1 MKETVE
7 RGLRVLILAVLLLGF
22 FEIGLAPV
30 FGDSSHNQQGLTEG
44 WARIISGGFND
55 TNQIGINNFVEY
67 NGYLYASVYNKMSGP
82 EIWRT
87 EDFAH
92 WEMVARNGLG
102 NPRNSD
108 ILLFVLKGNLY
119 AGTFNK
125 EDGAEIWVSNDGVS
139 FTQIISEGFGDKDNI
154 GIFSPPVLFKDKILV
169 PVQNG
174 QVGSIRDGA
183 EIWVSEDG
191 KTFKRSQRGGLG
203 DPSNIGI
210 YFLSTAFKDYL
221 YLSTYNADNG
231 GEIWRTKDGVEW
243 ERVVNDGFGDKE
255 NIVIHPLVIF
265 RDHLYA
271 VTYNLNGLNIFRS
284 EDGKDWE
291 KVVECGFNYG
301 SYKNIWGSLNE
312 INGVLYLTTMSTPR
326 VGAFQLWRS
335 NDGRDWTQVGR
346 TGFGNDNN
354 YFAGISLGPDGQF
367 YLSTI
372 NFMDGVEVWR
382 SKDSENWEMIF
393 KEDRGYTSHTGA
405 GLYYFKNRLY
415 LLIYDFEKGI
425 EIWEYK
431 EPLATTTTTT
441 IARTTTE
448 SITSKTTSLTP
459 TQKSTTT
466 STFQTSAGQ
475 QSTTTPTITRQSTI
489 VVSTLTT
496 ATSKSGWGAIEYA
509 IIASAAAI
517 AVTLYFIL
525 KIKLSARPLPPPPP
539 P

>member
-1 MKETVE
+1 MKATTR
-7 RGLRVLILAVLLLGF
+7 RGLRGLLLVILLLLF
-22 FEIGLAPV
+22 FEINLATIFGEV
-30 FGDSSHNQQGLTEG
+30 FRSQQGLTEG
-44 WARIISGGFND
+44 WVRIISGGFNS

-67 NGYLYASVYNKMSGP
+67 DGYLYASIYNKKSGA

-87 EDFAH
+87 QDFAH
-92 WEMVARNGLG
+92 WEMIERDGFG
-102 NPRNSD
+102 NLRNSG
-108 ILLFVLKGNLY
+108 ILLFVLEGNLY

-125 EDGAEIWVSNDGVS
+125 DDGAEIWFSNDGVS
-139 FTQIISEGFGDKDNI
+139 FTQIISKGLGDKDNI
-154 GIFSPPVLFKDKILV
+154 GIFSTPVLFEGKILV

-183 EIWVSEDG
+183 EIWISEDG
-191 KTFKRSQRGGLG
+191 KTFERSQRKGLG

-210 YFLSTAFKDYL
+210 YFLSTPFEDYL

-231 GEIWRTKDGVEW
+231 GEMWRTKDGLEW
-243 ERVVNDGFGDKE
+243 EKVVDDGFGDKG
-255 NIVIHPLVIF
+255 NIIIHPLVIF
-265 RDHLYA
+265 KDHLYA
-271 VTYNLNGLNIFRS
+271 VAYNLNGLNIFRS
-284 EDGKDWE
+284 EDGRNWK
-291 KVVECGFNYG
+291 KVVENGFNYG
-301 SYKNIWGSLNE
+301 SYKNIFGLLNE
-312 INGVLYLTTMSTPR
+312 INGDLYLTTASTPT
-326 VGAFQLWRS
+326 VGAFQLWKS
-335 NDGRDWTQVGR
+335 NDGENWTQIGR

-431 EPLATTTTTT
+431 QPLATTTTTT

-459 TQKSTTT
+459 TQKTTT

-489 VVSTLTT
+489 VVSTLTST
-496 ATSKSGWGAIEYA
+496 TTESSWGITEYA

-525 KIKLSARPLPPPPP
+525 KIKLLARPLPPPPP